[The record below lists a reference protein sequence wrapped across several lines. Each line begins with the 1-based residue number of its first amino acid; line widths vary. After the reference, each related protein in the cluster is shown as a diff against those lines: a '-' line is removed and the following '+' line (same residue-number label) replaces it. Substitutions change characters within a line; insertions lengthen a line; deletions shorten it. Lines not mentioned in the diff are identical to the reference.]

1 VPPHTPTTPDHHE
14 YTHNTSNTHPLPLE
28 ASTSLTNPD
37 PQPPS
42 PPKLPLSPSAIAL
55 NDIPDDDLDILTR
68 HHAAR
73 LAQLF
78 YKESNAVVVADH
90 ITRVSHSHRD
100 INPIVGHLLR
110 AAQHLPTAIVTPA
123 RLPDNHDID
132 SSATISESNGSN
144 GRNGCALGAAGAEE
158 VCRYGWDD
166 IALLLPHECRVT
178 FFDAAAD
185 VMSRDGEREEAD
197 VGADRGEG
205 GVGVGQ
211 SIGGEDVSRLLPV
224 LYSEDSLYSLSVYR
238 DVPLPSVLIR
248 ARTGLYLSGL
258 CAVEKVLLD
267 VLIYLVWVYRA
278 TGLEAFMELYDEV
291 LACPRDAMENGTGKD
306 NQELPAGNSQMME
319 FGFPHQENTFDNL
332 QLLVDIYFTSLEQ
345 AKTPTHSVSLT
356 QTDTKTVA
364 NPGTHTRHTRS
375 PVKPAEKPN
384 HVFPENT
391 IPDRDLMSGVAA
403 QERIGDAT
411 LYTFKMNEFLSEG
424 EDDSDKMSKNKL
436 ADSAIV
442 PEGKQQ
448 KVVTIVDE
456 SIHIDVTKYS
466 VASSEIEPG
475 AGSGFEEP
483 VWVDLFDLV
492 FPHVPNDIQLMW
504 DANAVAVAVRRMS
517 AGDGLWWRLRLRAD
531 VWAKRGKMNKEHSP
545 LSDGTPSGSST
556 PSASLLGT
564 SPLGASPSGVSPS
577 GVSPFSNEKSSSGN
591 VAPPTADATVTAGP
605 GDVKAVQVTALTLS
619 PRPTVVVREDTV
631 HIDTPDARIVLPPRK
646 FGLKPS
652 LFKRVPEHVCEDLL
666 EADDNL
672 ADLYRYF
679 VPNLLPAVLFW
690 AEYMAS
696 AAEVLIE
703 TVNKGHY

>member
-1 VPPHTPTTPDHHE
+1 M
-14 YTHNTSNTHPLPLE
+14 
-28 ASTSLTNPD
+28 
-37 PQPPS
+37 
-42 PPKLPLSPSAIAL
+42 KL
-55 NDIPDDDLDILTR
+55 
-68 HHAAR
+68 
-73 LAQLF
+73 
-78 YKESNAVVVADH
+78 
-90 ITRVSHSHRD
+90 
-100 INPIVGHLLR
+100 
-110 AAQHLPTAIVTPA
+110 
-123 RLPDNHDID
+123 
-132 SSATISESNGSN
+132 
-144 GRNGCALGAAGAEE
+144 
-158 VCRYGWDD
+158 
-166 IALLLPHECRVT
+166 
-178 FFDAAAD
+178 
-185 VMSRDGEREEAD
+185 
-197 VGADRGEG
+197 
-205 GVGVGQ
+205 
-211 SIGGEDVSRLLPV
+211 
-224 LYSEDSLYSLSVYR
+224 
-238 DVPLPSVLIR
+238 
-248 ARTGLYLSGL
+248 
-258 CAVEKVLLD
+258 
-267 VLIYLVWVYRA
+267 
-278 TGLEAFMELYDEV
+278 
-291 LACPRDAMENGTGKD
+291 
-306 NQELPAGNSQMME
+306 
-319 FGFPHQENTFDNL
+319 
-332 QLLVDIYFTSLEQ
+332 
-345 AKTPTHSVSLT
+345 
-356 QTDTKTVA
+356 
-364 NPGTHTRHTRS
+364 
-375 PVKPAEKPN
+375 AEKPN

-391 IPDRDLMSGVAA
+391 IPARDLMSGVAV

-411 LYTFKMNEFLSEG
+411 LYTFNMNDFLSEG
-424 EDDSDKMSKNKL
+424 EDSDNISKNKL
-436 ADSAIV
+436 ADSTIL

-556 PSASLLGT
+556 PSAS
-564 SPLGASPSGVSPS
+564 SLGASPSGGSLSGMSPCS
-577 GVSPFSNEKSSSGN
+577 DEQSSNRSA
-591 VAPPTADATVTAGP
+591 APPTVYATVTAGP
-605 GDVKAVQVTALTLS
+605 GDAEAVQVTALTLS

-631 HIDTPDARIVLPPRK
+631 HIDPPDARIVLPPRK